1 MLKSLIDAYSEL
13 KNYPVILI
21 LFVLMEFT
29 RAVGFL
35 PFFPG
40 SLVYAVMIVYA
51 IYNLFHA
58 KQVSVIFLFFLLYLI
73 INILVTAPSPIF
85 QSWGRYASLV
95 LLFCCISPLLMSD
108 TLLSHRRIIFKLTL
122 WLCTLLS
129 VGSFFCFFLGINFM
143 STSSVDFSNT
153 AGIFGGLCNQSMM
166 LGPLA
171 ALSGVFMAYKYF
183 VTSKRMYLFFLL
195 ACLGSVL
202 FSASRSALLSALVGI
217 VAMVF
222 FISENKGMFLKI
234 IVGCTLVAF
243 VTFPLW
249 EGATDLV
256 MQKQN
261 ANVESGSTFNSRASK
276 WDNRWEEFESSPL
289 FGVGFAAMDTKYT
302 DDYQAKTGVLE
313 PGSSWLAVLSML
325 GLVGFCF
332 VLTFIGK
339 AFVACKVV
347 DRQFGALCLGLL
359 FLFFIHLIVEGYI
372 FSSGSFLCFLFWIVV
387 GVSYDNLI
395 YAQRVTATS
404 SISEMVKN

>member
-1 MLKSLIDAYSEL
+1 MIKLLLDAFSVL
-13 KNYPVILI
+13 RTYPIILV

-29 RAVGFL
+29 RAVGFM

-58 KQVSVIFLFFLLYLI
+58 KQISVVFLFFLLYLI
-73 INILVTAPSPIF
+73 INILVTVPSPIF
-85 QSWGRYASLV
+85 QSWGRLASFV
-95 LLFCCISPLLMSD
+95 SLFCCISPLLMSD
-108 TLLSHRRIIFKLTL
+108 TLLRHRRIIFKLTL
-122 WLCTLLS
+122 WLCTVLS
-129 VGSFFCFFLGINFM
+129 VGSFFCYFLGINFM
-143 STSSVDFSNT
+143 YTSSTSFANT
-153 AGIFGGLCNQSMM
+153 AGLFGGLCNHSMM
-166 LGPLA
+166 LGPVA
-171 ALSGVFMAYKYF
+171 ALSGVFMAYKF
-183 VTSKRMYLFFLL
+183 FITRKRMCLFFLL

-202 FSASRSALLSALVGI
+202 FSASRSALLSVLVGI
-217 VAMVF
+217 VAMVY
-222 FISENKGMFLKI
+222 FISESKGMFLKI
-234 IVGCTLVAF
+234 IVGCTVAAF

-289 FGVGFAAMDTKYT
+289 FGVGFAAMDKKYT
-302 DDYQAKTGVLE
+302 DDYQAKTGVME

-325 GLVGFCF
+325 GLVGFGF
-332 VLTFIGK
+332 VLTFIGQ

-359 FLFFIHLIVEGYI
+359 FLFFTHLIVEGYI
-372 FSSGSFLCFLFWIVV
+372 FSSGSFLCFLLWIVV
-387 GVSYDNLI
+387 GVSYDNLV
-395 YAQRVTATS
+395 YAQRVAATTS
-404 SISEMVKN
+404 SEMDQN